1 MTKLTLFTT
10 GALAADLAKRTLTG
24 LLLPY
29 NEEGRTN
36 LGRLTVPPGVLHAA
50 AESLPFYDGHK
61 GPLVGSYTHED
72 TEKGIRFVA
81 SIFPGPAGDALLAS
95 GKECVSVE
103 VDPIAVRDGRAISGV
118 LTGAAAVEEGAFP
131 SARLAAEGDPVV
143 PDTETSPDFQTVY
156 EGDLVPAVEID
167 GEALDGVSK
176 VTVSE
181 KTIAITTDAP
191 EDDRDEIE
199 DVSSVAA
206 SASTKGTKMTAAKVQ
221 NPALVAGKTDKSPD
235 MNKLFA
241 TIATGFAAGETFTST
256 SQLMAALA
264 DIVPAN
270 TTAADQPQYIG
281 QLWDGVDY
289 VRRFIPLFN
298 HADLTAQ
305 TVNGWRWKDGKRPEV
320 DLYTGNKAD
329 IPTNTVDTEAAAGVL
344 QRIAGGH
351 DIDRI
356 YRDFSNAE
364 FWEAYFKA
372 MTESYAKKSDRYVRD
387 VVKAIP
393 TAGNGGRVHLLNAA
407 MPAGVPKAL
416 AMVVKGALKLLNS
429 DLEVMP
435 TFAMIS
441 ASYWEELMYVPQDDV
456 LAYLSASLS
465 LKEGQVEDFK
475 LVPVPDGSLTVGAW
489 VGQVLVGHKNAVTV
503 RELPGS
509 PIRVEAEAI
518 AKGGVD
524 EALFGYVHTMTENAA
539 GLVAFDAPTAA

>member
-1 MTKLTLFTT
+1 MTKLNLFTT

-50 AESLPFYDGHK
+50 AENLPFYDGHK

-72 TEKGIRFVA
+72 TDEGIRFVA
-81 SIFPGPAGDALLAS
+81 SIFPGPEGDALLAS
-95 GKECVSVE
+95 GKKCVSVE
-103 VDPIAVRDGRAISGV
+103 VDPIAVRNGRAISGV

-143 PDTETSPDFQTVY
+143 PDTQPASPDFQTVY
-156 EGDLVPAVEID
+156 EGDLVPTVTLDGTAV
-167 GEALDGVSK
+167 DGVSK

-181 KTIAITTDAP
+181 KAIDITTKTP
-191 EDDRDEIE
+191 EPDPAAGDKKE
-199 DVSSVAA
+199 DPA
-206 SASTKGTKMTAAKVQ
+206 MTAAKVQ
-221 NPALVAGKTDKSPD
+221 NPALLAGKKDDSPD

-241 TIATGFAAGETFTST
+241 TIAKGFAAGETFTSAT
-256 SQLMAALA
+256 QLMAALS

-270 TTAADQPQYIG
+270 TTAMDQPQYVG

-289 VRRFIPLFN
+289 ERRFIPLFN

-305 TVNGWRWKDGKRPEV
+305 TVNGWRWKAGKRPEV

-329 IPTNTVDTEAAAGVL
+329 IASGDIDTEAVTGVL

-372 MTESYAKKSDRYVRD
+372 MANSYAKKSDRYVRD

-393 TAGNGGRVHLLNAA
+393 TAANGGRVHLLNAA
-407 MPAGVPKAL
+407 MPEGVPTAL
-416 AMVVKGALKLLNS
+416 AMIVKGALKMINTE

-435 TFAMIS
+435 TFAMVA
-441 ASYWEELMYVPQDDV
+441 ASYWEELFYTKTDDV
-456 LAYLSASLS
+456 LAYLTTSLN
-465 LKEGQVEDFK
+465 LKEGSLEEFK
-475 LVPVPDGSLTVGAW
+475 IVPVPDTALTVGAW
-489 VGQVLVGHKNAVTV
+489 VGKVLVGHKNAVTV
-503 RELPGS
+503 RELPGA

-524 EALFGYVHTMTENAA
+524 EALFGYVHTLNENAA

>member
-1 MTKLTLFTT
+1 MTKLNLYTT
-10 GALAADLAKRTLTG
+10 GALAADVAKRTLTG

-72 TEKGIRFVA
+72 SPEGIRLVA
-81 SIFPGPAGDALLAS
+81 SIFPGPEGDALLA
-95 GKECVSVE
+95 GAKKCVSVE
-103 VDPIAVRDGRAISGV
+103 VDPITVRAGRAISGV

-143 PDTETSPDFQTVY
+143 PDTPPATPDFQTVY
-156 EGDLVPAVEID
+156 EGDSLPAVTLD
-167 GEALDGVSK
+167 GGPVDGVSK

-181 KTIAITTDAP
+181 KAIDITTTKTP
-191 EDDRDEIE
+191 EPDPATGDQKE
-199 DVSSVAA
+199 DPA
-206 SASTKGTKMTAAKVQ
+206 MTAAKVQ
-221 NPALVAGKTDKSPD
+221 NPALVASKDKSAD

-241 TIATGFAAGETFTST
+241 TLVDAFKGGEAFATPHK
-256 SQLMAALA
+256 LMAALS
-264 DIVPAN
+264 DVIPAN
-270 TTAADQPQYIG
+270 TAAADQPAYVG
-281 QLWDGVDY
+281 QLWQGNDY
-289 VRRFIPLFN
+289 ERRYLPLFK
-298 HADLTAQ
+298 HGDITAQ
-305 TVNGWRWKDGKRPEV
+305 TTRGWRFKDGKAPVV
-320 DLYTGNKAD
+320 DLYTGNKND
-329 IPTNTVDTEAAAGVL
+329 IASGQIDTESVDGVL

-356 YRDFSNAE
+356 YRDFSNTE

-372 MTESYAKKSDRYVRD
+372 MSNSYAKVSDRYVRD

-393 TAGNGGRVHLLNAA
+393 TAANGGRVHLLNAA

-416 AMVVKGALKLLNS
+416 AMITKGALKLLNTE

-435 TFAMIS
+435 TFALVT
-441 ASYWEELMYVPQDDV
+441 ASYWEELMYVPQEQV
-456 LAYLSASLS
+456 LAYLQTTLSLS
-465 LKEGQVEDFK
+465 SGEVSGFK
-475 LVPVPDGSLTVGAW
+475 LVPVPDGALTVGAW
-489 VGQVLVGHKNAVTV
+489 VGQVMVGHANAVTV
-503 RELPGS
+503 NELPGT

-524 EALFGYVHTMTENAA
+524 EALFGYVQTLTENAKA
-539 GLVAFDAPTAA
+539 LAVYDAPTAA